1 MSMQARASAFRAVSI
16 QKTLG
21 TFKAAR
27 YLANRHVSLE
37 EALAILAPGR

>member
-1 MSMQARASAFRAVSI
+1 MSIQAKASAYRAISI

-27 YLANRHVSLE
+27 YLANRHVSLD
-37 EALAILAPGR
+37 EALAILAPRC